1 MNLPPPPPRSA
12 APAVPAA
19 LHRRS
24 PWVFIGIGIIAVG
37 VLAGTMYAGSQVP
50 AFGDRV
56 DALSRIAP
64 DESATVVV
72 AEPVEWDI
80 FIEPSTE
87 SLSGSAVQI
96 TNTVTGVAVDL
107 RRSGN
112 VSYEW
117 FGRSGRSFARVSL
130 DAGEYVI
137 AARGAG
143 FALGVDPTE
152 GFRRWIGITS
162 LIMVP
167 LVIGGAVFS
176 LVSSIRDTRRRN
188 ENTEPPAPS
197 PWSAGEWPAG
207 PGR

>member
-1 MNLPPPPPRSA
+1 MNLPPPPPRTA
-12 APAVPAA
+12 APAARPTP
-19 LHRRS
+19 RKRS
-24 PWVFIGIGIIAVG
+24 PWIFIGIGVIAAG
-37 VLAGTMYAGSQVP
+37 VLAGTMYAGSQIP
-50 AFGDRV
+50 AFSDRV

-64 DESATVVV
+64 DGSATVVV

-80 FIEPSTE
+80 FIEPSTQ
-87 SLSGSAVQI
+87 SLSGTAVRI
-96 TNTVTGVAVDL
+96 TNTATGVAVDL

-130 DAGEYVI
+130 DAGKYDI
-137 AARGAG
+137 ATRGAA
-143 FALGVDPTE
+143 FAIGIDPTV

-167 LVIGGAVFS
+167 AVIGGVVIS
-176 LVSSIRDTRRRN
+176 IVSSIRDTRRRN
-188 ENTEPPAPS
+188 ENSEPPAPS
-197 PWSAGEWPAG
+197 PWSSGEWPAG

>member
-1 MNLPPPPPRSA
+1 MNLPPPPPRPA

-19 LHRRS
+19 LRKRS

-72 AEPVEWDI
+72 AESVEWDI

-87 SLSGSAVQI
+87 SLSGTAVQI

-130 DAGEYVI
+130 DAGEYEI
-137 AARGAG
+137 ATRGAG
-143 FALGVDPTE
+143 FALGVDPTD

-167 LVIGGAVFS
+167 PVIGGSVIS

-188 ENTEPPAPS
+188 ENAEPPASS